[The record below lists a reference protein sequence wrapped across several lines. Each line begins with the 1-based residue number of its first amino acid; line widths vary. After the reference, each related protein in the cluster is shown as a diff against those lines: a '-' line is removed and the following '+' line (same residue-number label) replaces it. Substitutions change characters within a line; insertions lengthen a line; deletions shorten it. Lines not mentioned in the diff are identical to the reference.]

1 VTSSVSIPFPNTVR
15 LHALASTLGEALFVQ
30 NIRPFQASVR
40 APEEETVG
48 CGFYQDTLGTNVRQ
62 KCIGKKNRRLGT
74 LRYPSLVAWPAIG
87 WGGAFA
93 TDFPTAQ
100 AATPVFLMCANA
112 PAAASRRFLPSQAK
126 DRQQQEKNAIMN
138 PLLCVC
144 VCVCCF
150 HQ

>member
-1 VTSSVSIPFPNTVR
+1 MHR
-15 LHALASTLGEALFVQ
+15 E
-30 NIRPFQASVR
+30 
-40 APEEETVG
+40 
-48 CGFYQDTLGTNVRQ
+48 
-62 KCIGKKNRRLGT
+62 KNRRLGT
-74 LRYPSLVAWPAIG
+74 LRYPSVVAWPAIG

-144 VCVCCF
+144 VCVAF
-150 HQ
+150 INNRVDHLGLGQEPAIKMFGGRL